1 MSQKLGE
8 IEVLKQWRLMQVG
21 YAGAGKTTAATT
33 FGKRLDGW
41 VRTYVFDLE
50 NKMDAAIDYW
60 KHESKEDY
68 EAAMDL
74 IERDIYMDGD
84 ASSPT
89 AINNL
94 EAKIGEL
101 RDNCPYDLIIFDSLT
116 GLEIVMMNQIL
127 RTRPSEGRTY
137 FKIGDRK
144 KQIPVLPDYGVLVSH
159 MERIVIEMV
168 AIDATIIVNSHVKRT
183 QNKKTSI
190 MYTGPLVVGDV
201 LPGKLP
207 GWFNEVHFLWNE
219 LDKDGERVYL
229 RRTRPHEELNFLR
242 TSMRK
247 IDDVIPQEYRYLEE
261 YYLAAGGK

>member
-8 IEVLKQWRLMQVG
+8 IEVLKQWRLLQVG

-33 FGKRLDGW
+33 FAKRHDGW

-50 NKMDAAIDYW
+50 NKMDSAIDYW
-60 KHESKEDY
+60 RHESKEDY
-68 EAAMDL
+68 EAAMEL
-74 IERDIYMDGD
+74 IERDVFMDGD
-84 ASSPT
+84 ASSPN
-89 AINNL
+89 AINDV

-101 RDNCPYDLIIFDSLT
+101 QDNCPYDVVIFDSAT
-116 GLEIVMMNQIL
+116 GLEISMMNQIIK
-127 RTRPSEGRTY
+127 TRPSEGRQY
-137 FKIGDRK
+137 FKIGK
-144 KQIPVLPDYGVLVSH
+144 KTKEIPVLADYGILVSH
-159 MERIVIEMV
+159 MERLIIEMV
-168 AIDATIIVNSHVKRT
+168 AIDATVIVNAHVKRT
-183 QNKKTSI
+183 QNKKTSV

-201 LPGKLP
+201 LPAKLP

-219 LDKDGERVYL
+219 EGKAGREYL